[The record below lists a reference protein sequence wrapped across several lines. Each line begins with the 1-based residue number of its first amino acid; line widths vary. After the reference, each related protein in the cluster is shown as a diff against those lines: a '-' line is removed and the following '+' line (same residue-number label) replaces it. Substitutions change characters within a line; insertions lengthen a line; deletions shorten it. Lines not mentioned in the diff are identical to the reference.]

1 MKIIIVFYLLFSGVS
16 SFCKYYMTCKYL
28 ISVNLF
34 QKEISRTMKLD
45 MLMLQV
51 RDIPISQLHVQ
62 S

>member
-1 MKIIIVFYLLFSGVS
+1 
-16 SFCKYYMTCKYL
+16 MTCKYL

-51 RDIPISQLHVQ
+51 PDIPISQLHVQ